1 MEKRIDKQVSRE
13 VKDEE
18 FWNREM
24 LKYSN
29 RLRKI
34 SKKKVKIEKN
44 SLSKKGKNENKRN
57 DWILFIR
64 LLVELTPKFN

>member
-13 VKDEE
+13 VKDEG

-57 DWILFIR
+57 D
-64 LLVELTPKFN
+64 

>member
-34 SKKKVKIEKN
+34 SKKKAKIEKN
-44 SLSKKGKNENKRN
+44 SLSKKGNNENKRN
-57 DWILFIR
+57 D
-64 LLVELTPKFN
+64 